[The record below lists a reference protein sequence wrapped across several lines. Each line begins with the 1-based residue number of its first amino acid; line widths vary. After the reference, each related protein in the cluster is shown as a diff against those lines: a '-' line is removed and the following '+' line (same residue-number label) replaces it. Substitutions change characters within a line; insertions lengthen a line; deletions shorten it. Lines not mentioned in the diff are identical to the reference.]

1 MMSTM
6 TDAATKV
13 LEEALHLPENVRAEI
28 AAELIAS
35 LDRDRDEEVCRA
47 WATEISR
54 RADAVR
60 RGDLKGEDWRP
71 ILDEIER
78 EVFSR

>member
-1 MMSTM
+1 MISLM
-6 TDAATKV
+6 TDSATK
-13 LEEALHLPENVRAEI
+13 LLQEALHLPENVRAGI

-35 LDRDRDEEVCRA
+35 LDRDRDEEVQRA
-47 WATEISR
+47 WATEISQ

-71 ILDEIER
+71 ILDAIER
-78 EVFSR
+78 EVLSR